1 MIVMQYRFTLPADYD
16 MAIVEN
22 RIAENGAKLDGFAGL
37 LFKAYL
43 VSRREDE
50 YTEENR
56 YAPLYVWE
64 DAGAMARFLQS
75 PGFRKLTQDF
85 GWPQIDTWLALRLPA
100 VDEVKDAAWLSIDRQ
115 PIAAHGDLSALAM
128 HAPLCAWDAS
138 RWQLLQVE
146 FGDAPQAGMENYRI
160 GYVASGVT
168 DPIAATPHA

>member
-43 VSRREDE
+43 VSRREND

-64 DAGAMARFLQS
+64 HAGAMAQFLQS

-100 VDEVKDAAWLSIDRQ
+100 IDDVRDAAWLSMTRQ
-115 PIAAHGDLSALAM
+115 PIAAHSDLSALAM
-128 HAPLCAWDAS
+128 HTPLCAWDVS
-138 RWQLLQVE
+138 RWQLLQVD
-146 FGDAPQAGMENYRI
+146 FGNTPQAGKENYRI

-168 DPIAATPHA
+168 DLNAATPHA

>member
-75 PGFRKLTQDF
+75 QGFRKLTQDF
-85 GWPQIDTWLALRLPA
+85 GWPQIDTWL
-100 VDEVKDAAWLSIDRQ
+100 SIDRQ
-115 PIAAHGDLSALAM
+115 PIAAHSDLSALAM
-128 HAPLCAWDAS
+128 HAPLCAWDVS

-146 FGDAPQAGMENYRI
+146 FGDAPQAGIENYRI